1 MYKLHRVIYC
11 RRNSSTTRQ
20 IYGLSRGLIFGA
32 KEGDE
37 EVKCTNT
44 TLHSTNCIKSC
55 TAEGILPRRD
65 NLFGLSKG
73 LILLTER
80 KGRGSKARKY
90 IRCNVG
96 SCSAPSPTSPETRH
110 NMGDSAENSSPRPPC
125 STARRQS
132 GRHNPS
138 VVRTTPPLE
147 AKPKKTH
154 EGPRWDD
161 ELLGRGINQCF
172 SVQ

>member
-1 MYKLHRVIYC
+1 MILHSVTR
-11 RRNSSTTRQ
+11 SSHLLPKEFFHDETNLRFEQRTDF
-20 IYGLSRGLIFGA
+20 FGA

-65 NLFGLSKG
+65 NFFGLSKR
-73 LILLTER
+73 LLLLTER

-96 SCSAPSPTSPETRH
+96 SCSAPSPTSPGTRH
-110 NMGDSAENSSPRPPC
+110 NVGDSVENAAPRSPC
-125 STARRQS
+125 GTAGRQS

-147 AKPKKTH
+147 AKPKKSPQRAAV
-154 EGPRWDD
+154 G
-161 ELLGRGINQCF
+161 
-172 SVQ
+172 